1 MRGTIRKLLLL
12 FLAGAMLTAA
22 GAAVFAESASDEKKI
37 YTLDDMYRLALAR
50 SEQVGISEE
59 DLFLARLT
67 RKKAFSVLVPE
78 LSAYGTHTRYLL
90 NESFADF
97 FSGPEAEGFSGGFS
111 SPESSTTWGL
121 QLSQNFTLNGKELIA
136 LKITKDT
143 IEKSEYDLFAAK
155 EEFLFGVAAA
165 FFDVLRAEK
174 TLEIAEANVVRLTT
188 YRDAV
193 DVKLQLEEVAKTE
206 MLRAEAEL
214 SNAKAEFL
222 AVENQLKYVRAVLLQ
237 LTGLESDYAV
247 SDAGA
252 FPDPTEAHGVSE
264 LKEVAYQHRAEL
276 KSVEKQ
282 QIIAEDQVR
291 YYRSEYWPTVAIKG
305 SYSKTEQSPS
315 DALSLNNE
323 DLSIGLTL
331 NFSLF
336 DGGLKK
342 AQVREALAQKRQAD
356 LGYRSVK
363 KRIDLEVEQAY
374 LSVFSAKSMLGALKD
389 QVTYARSNYDAV
401 LQQFRFGNANSVD
414 IMDANT
420 LLVTAERQLSDAD
433 YTYRLAIL
441 RLNRSQGVFLSLLE
455 EKGVMYE

>member
-1 MRGTIRKLLLL
+1 MVWIVLM
-12 FLAGAMLTAA
+12 ADVS
-22 GAAVFAESASDEKKI
+22 VFAEGTSRVKNI
-37 YTLDDMYRLALAR
+37 YSLNEIYRLALAR

-67 RKKAFSVLVPE
+67 RKKAFSVLFPE
-78 LSAYGTHTRYLL
+78 LSTYGTYTRYLL

-97 FSGPEAEGFSGGFS
+97 FSGSEGEESFGGFA

-121 QLSQNFTLNGKELIA
+121 QLSQRFTLNGKELIA
-136 LKITKDT
+136 LKITEDT
-143 IEKSEYDLFAAK
+143 IEKSEYDLFAVK

-165 FFDVLRAEK
+165 YFNVLKAEK
-174 TLEIAEANVVRLTT
+174 TFDIAEANVVRLTT

-193 DVKLQLEEVAKTE
+193 DVKLRLEEVLKTD
-206 MLRAEAEL
+206 MFRAEAEL
-214 SNAKAEFL
+214 SNAKAELL
-222 AVENQLKYVRAVLLQ
+222 AVENQLKYARAVLIQ
-237 LTGLESDYAV
+237 LTGVESDYGV
-247 SDAGA
+247 SDAGS
-252 FPDPTEAHGVSE
+252 FPDPTEDHGVSE
-264 LKEVAYQHRAEL
+264 LKAVAYEHRAEL

-291 YYRSEYWPTVAIKG
+291 YYRSEYWPTVSISG

-315 DALSLNNE
+315 DALALSNE
-323 DLSIGLTL
+323 DLSVGLTL

-342 AQVREALAQKRQAD
+342 AQVGEALAQKRQAD

-363 KRIDLEVEQAY
+363 KQIDLEVEQAY

-389 QVTYARSNYDAV
+389 QVLYARSNYDAV
-401 LQQFRFGNANSVD
+401 LKQFQYGTANSVD

-433 YTYRLAIL
+433 YTYQLAIL
-441 RLNRSQGVFLSLLE
+441 KLNRSQGMFLSLLE
-455 EKGVMYE
+455 EKGILQGP